1 MRAKAA
7 VIAYILHIGWV
18 CEATLL
24 RCNAKLE
31 EMFSL
36 QKKKDLKELLILYFY
51 YLSLQT

>member
-1 MRAKAA
+1 MRAKATA
-7 VIAYILHIGWV
+7 FAYILHIGWV

-36 QKKKDLKELLILYFY
+36 QKKKDMKELLLLITTNLI
-51 YLSLQT
+51 